1 MTDKSQGNYLG
12 KRFRTSDSVV
22 SRKIADEFILV
33 PIQSKSGDLDF
44 IYTLNEVGG
53 RIWELIDGQ
62 NQLIDIRN
70 KIIKEFEIGPEQADA
85 DIIEFLEQLEQIKAV
100 NEV

>member
-1 MTDKSQGNYLG
+1 MTDKSQGNYLE
-12 KRFRTSDSVV
+12 KRFRTSASVV

-70 KIIKEFEIGPEQADA
+70 IIIEQFEIGPDQADA

>member
-1 MTDKSQGNYLG
+1 MTDKSQGNYLE
-12 KRFRTSDSVV
+12 KRFRTSDTVV

-70 KIIKEFEIGPEQADA
+70 KIIKEFEIGPDQADA

>member
-1 MTDKSQGNYLG
+1 MTDKSQGNYLE

-70 KIIKEFEIGPEQADA
+70 KIIKEFEIGPDQADA

>member
-70 KIIKEFEIGPEQADA
+70 KIIKEFEIGPDQADA